1 MYKITKEIK
10 KDNNELLRISIAG
23 KVDSNNAALVEKE
36 LMDIV
41 HENANLPIV
50 INAKELEYISSAGLR
65 VILKLVKID
74 PELEIINVCNDVYE
88 IFEMTGFTEMVTI
101 KKAYREFSVDGCTII
116 GEGAKGIV
124 YRYNDDT
131 IIKVY
136 KKDDCLPQIQRE
148 RELAKKAFILGIP
161 TAISY
166 DCVMV
171 GDNYGSVF
179 ELLDCKSLSQLIQ
192 ADPDNIEKY
201 AKGFADLLKQ
211 IHSTRV
217 RSSDFS
223 NGKSILTE
231 WIDFSRNYLD
241 EEITNKLSNM
251 VRDLPERLTLIHGD
265 YHTNNVMVQ
274 NGELLLI
281 DMDTLCYG
289 HPIIELGIVDF
300 TYNTYN
306 DIKRGNVE
314 EFLGISHDQA
324 KAVYKIF
331 LKEYFETD
339 DEDELKKYTDKIDL
353 ISYLRVI
360 KHVSRRDCD
369 KVKIDKAV
377 SEIKRLID
385 GIDTLDF

>member
-10 KDNNELLRISIAG
+10 KDNNEVLRILIAG

-50 INAKELEYISSAGLR
+50 INAEELEYISSAGLR

-101 KKAYREFSVDGCTII
+101 KKAYRKFSVDGCTII

-171 GDNYGSVF
+171 GDKYGSVF

-223 NGKSILTE
+223 NGKRILTE
-231 WIDFSRNYLD
+231 WIDFSRYYLG

-289 HPIIELGIVDF
+289 HPIIELAIVDF

-324 KAVYKIF
+324 KEVYKIF
-331 LKEYFETD
+331 LREYFETD
-339 DEDELKKYTDKIDL
+339 DEEELKKYTDKMDL

-385 GIDTLDF
+385 GIDTFDF